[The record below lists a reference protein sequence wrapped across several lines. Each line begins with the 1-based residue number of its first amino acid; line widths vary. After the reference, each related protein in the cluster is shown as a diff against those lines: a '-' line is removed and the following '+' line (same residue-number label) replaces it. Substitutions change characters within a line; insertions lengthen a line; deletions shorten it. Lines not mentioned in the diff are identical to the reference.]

1 VNEYYPVGGDF
12 WAERGGFAERLWPG
26 GPTRGRLVREHSD
39 GSGCYKG
46 LHAKSEPMS
55 TGTGITMAS
64 MSTYAI
70 LGCGSVGHAV
80 ADALV
85 DQGKDVLIVD
95 SDEGR
100 VEALRDQDLDAR
112 QADIRDET
120 VAESVMDRDV
130 ILIMSSDVEANAAA
144 VENVRA
150 QGGDQFIVARAS
162 DPVSA
167 DDLTAMGAD
176 VVVNP
181 SAVIADSA
189 LRALETGE
197 LEFKAR
203 QLAEV
208 IDASDGG
215 MAILI
220 HRSPDPDSIASAA
233 ALRAIAE
240 SRDVDADIVYEGE
253 IGHQENRAFVNLLG
267 IELVPAEEVDTEEY
281 DTLALVDHA
290 KAGEPLPEADVDIVI
305 DHYEHDHEHDAAF
318 TDIRPNVSA
327 TSTILT
333 KYIQE
338 LDIALD
344 EEVATALL
352 YGIRAETLDFKRDTT
367 PADLTAAAYL
377 YPFADHDTLEQVESP
392 SMSPETLDVLAE
404 AIRNREVQGS
414 HLVSNAGFIRDRD
427 ALAQAA
433 QHLLNLEGITTTAVF
448 AIAEDTIYLAARSKD
463 IRMDIGKVLEDA
475 FEDIGETAGH
485 STDASVEIPLGI
497 FTGIEVS
504 EDNRETLL
512 ELTEEAVTKKLFE
525 AMGVESGDGSNG
537 S

>member
-1 VNEYYPVGGDF
+1 
-12 WAERGGFAERLWPG
+12 
-26 GPTRGRLVREHSD
+26 
-39 GSGCYKG
+39 
-46 LHAKSEPMS
+46 MS
-55 TGTGITMAS
+55 TGITMAS
-64 MSTYAI
+64 MSRYAI

-80 ADALV
+80 AEELV
-85 DQGKDVLIVD
+85 SEGKEVEIIDR
-95 SDEGR
+95 DEGR
-100 VEALRDQDLDAR
+100 VEALRDQDLDANV
-112 QADIRDET
+112 ADIRDESVVDQ
-120 VAESVMDRDV
+120 VADCDV
-130 ILIMSSDVEANAAA
+130 VLIMSSDVEANSAA
-144 VENVRA
+144 VGNIRA
-150 QGGDQFIVARAS
+150 RGDDHFIVARAS

-167 DDLTAMGAD
+167 DELTDLGAD
-176 VVVNP
+176 VVINP

-197 LEFKAR
+197 LEYKAR
-203 QLAEV
+203 NLADV
-208 IDASDGG
+208 IDDTDGR
-215 MAILI
+215 MAILV

-233 ALRAIAE
+233 ALRDIAA
-240 SRDVDADIVYEGE
+240 SRDVEADIIYEGE

-267 IELVPAEEVDTEEY
+267 IDLVSRDEVEMADY
-281 DTLALVDHA
+281 DTVALVDYA
-290 KAGEPLPEADVDIVI
+290 KGGAPAEAEAIDILV
-305 DHYEHDHEHDAAF
+305 DHYEKEDDEVDASF
-318 TDIRPNVSA
+318 EDVRSNVSA

-338 LDIALD
+338 LDLNLSQ
-344 EEVATALL
+344 EVATALL

-404 AIRNREVQGS
+404 AIRNREVSGS

-448 AIAEDTIYLAARSKD
+448 AIADDTIYLAARSKD
-463 IRMDIGKVLEDA
+463 IRMNIGKVLDDA
-475 FEDIGETAGH
+475 FGEMGEAKGH
-485 STDASVEIPLGI
+485 STDAAVEIPLGI
-497 FTGIEVS
+497 FTGIETS

-512 ELTEEAVTKKLFE
+512 QLTEEAVRKKLFD
-525 AMGVESGDGSNG
+525 AMGVESSGEGNG

>member
-1 VNEYYPVGGDF
+1 
-12 WAERGGFAERLWPG
+12 
-26 GPTRGRLVREHSD
+26 
-39 GSGCYKG
+39 
-46 LHAKSEPMS
+46 MS
-55 TGTGITMAS
+55 TGTGLTMTS

-80 ADALV
+80 AEELV
-85 DQGKDVLIVD
+85 AEDKDVLII
-95 SDEGR
+95 DEDESR
-100 VEALRDQDLDAR
+100 VGALRDQDLDAR
-112 QADIRDET
+112 QGNIEEESIAKE
-120 VAESVMDRDV
+120 VAGRDV
-130 ILIMSSDVEANAAA
+130 ILILSSDVEANTRAI
-144 VENVRA
+144 ENLRSH
-150 QGGDQFIVARAS
+150 GEDQFIVARAS
-162 DPVSA
+162 DPVSGDA
-167 DDLTAMGAD
+167 LTEASAD
-176 VVVNP
+176 VVINP

-197 LEFKAR
+197 LEYKTR
-203 QLAEV
+203 QLADV
-208 IDASDGG
+208 IDATEER
-215 MAILI
+215 MAVRI

-233 ALRAIAE
+233 ALQSIAR
-240 SRDVDADIVYEGE
+240 SRDVEADIIYDGE

-267 IELVPAEEVDTEEY
+267 IELTSVDGIDLTDY
-281 DTLALVDHA
+281 DTVALVDHA
-290 KAGEPLPEADVDIVI
+290 KSGEPESEEGADIII
-305 DHYEHDHEHDAAF
+305 DHFEHEHEHSATF
-318 TDIRPNVSA
+318 TDIRPNLSA

-338 LDIALD
+338 LNLSL
-344 EEVATALL
+344 EQEVATALL

-392 SMSPETLDVLAE
+392 SMSAETLDVLAE
-404 AIRNREVQGS
+404 SIRNREVGGS

-427 ALAQAA
+427 ALTQAA

-448 AIAEDTIYLAARSKD
+448 AIADDTIYLAARSKD
-463 IRMDIGKVLEDA
+463 IRMDIGKVLADA
-475 FEDIGETAGH
+475 FGDIGETAGH

-512 ELTEEAVTKKLFE
+512 ELTEEAVKKKLFE
-525 AMGVESGDGSNG
+525 AMGVESSDSGNG

>member
-1 VNEYYPVGGDF
+1 
-12 WAERGGFAERLWPG
+12 
-26 GPTRGRLVREHSD
+26 
-39 GSGCYKG
+39 
-46 LHAKSEPMS
+46 MS
-55 TGTGITMAS
+55 TGTALPMAT

-80 ADALV
+80 AEALV
-85 DQGKDVLIVD
+85 EEGKDVFIVD
-95 SDEGR
+95 ADESR

-112 QADIRDET
+112 HANIEDASIAED
-120 VAESVMDRDV
+120 VADRDV
-130 ILIMSSDVEANAAA
+130 ILILSSDVDANEAALEHIREA
-144 VENVRA
+144 
-150 QGGDQFIVARAS
+150 GGDQFVVARAS

-167 DDLTAMGAD
+167 DELTELGAD
-176 VVVNP
+176 VVINP

-197 LEFKAR
+197 QEFRAG
-203 QLAEV
+203 QLADV
-208 IDASDGG
+208 IDETEGR

-233 ALRAIAE
+233 ALKALAAH
-240 SRDVDADIVYEGE
+240 RDVEADIIYEGE

-267 IELVPAEEVDTEEY
+267 IELVPATTVDTADY
-281 DTLALVDHA
+281 DTVALVDHA
-290 KAGEPLPEADVDIVI
+290 KAGEPLPDLDVDIVI
-305 DHYEHDHEHDAAF
+305 DHYEHELEHDAAF
-318 TDIRPNVSA
+318 VDIRPNVSA
-327 TSTILT
+327 SSTILT

-338 LDIALD
+338 LDINLAED
-344 EEVATALL
+344 VATALL
-352 YGIRAETLDFKRDTT
+352 YGIRAETLDFKRETT

-377 YPFADHDTLEQVESP
+377 YPFADHDMLEQVESP

-404 AIRNREVQGS
+404 AIHNREVQGS
-414 HLVSNAGFIRDRD
+414 HLVSNAGFIRDRE

-448 AIAEDTIYLAARSKD
+448 AIADDTIYLAARSKD

-475 FEDIGETAGH
+475 FEDIGEIAGH

-512 ELTEEAVTKKLFE
+512 ELTEEAVKKKLFE
-525 AMGVESGDGSNG
+525 AMGVESGNGSSNG

>member
-1 VNEYYPVGGDF
+1 
-12 WAERGGFAERLWPG
+12 
-26 GPTRGRLVREHSD
+26 
-39 GSGCYKG
+39 
-46 LHAKSEPMS
+46 MS

-80 ADALV
+80 ADELV
-85 DQGKDVLIVD
+85 SEDKEVMIVD
-95 SDEGR
+95 ADEGR

-112 QADIRDET
+112 EADIRDEE
-120 VAESVMDRDV
+120 VAEAVSDRDV

-144 VENVRA
+144 VENIRSR
-150 QGGDQFIVARAS
+150 GEDQFIVARAS

-167 DDLTAMGAD
+167 DELTTLGAD
-176 VVVNP
+176 VVINP
-181 SAVIADSA
+181 STVIADSA

-197 LEFKAR
+197 LEYKAR

-208 IDASDGG
+208 IDDTERE

-233 ALRAIAE
+233 ALKSIAAN
-240 SRDVDADIVYEGE
+240 RDVEADIIYEGE

-267 IELVPAEEVDTEEY
+267 IELVSASEVEMDDFDTV
-281 DTLALVDHA
+281 ALVDHA
-290 KAGEPLPEADVDIVI
+290 KAGEPLPEADVDIII
-305 DHYEHDHEHDAAF
+305 DHYEHDHEHDADF

-338 LDIALD
+338 LDLKLD
-344 EEVATALL
+344 QQVATALL

-404 AIRNREVQGS
+404 AIRNREVKGS

-448 AIAEDTIYLAARSKD
+448 AISEDTIYLAARSKD
-463 IRMDIGKVLEDA
+463 IRMDIGRVLEDA
-475 FEDIGETAGH
+475 FDDIGETAGH

-504 EDNRETLL
+504 DDNRETLL

-525 AMGVESGDGSNG
+525 AMGVESGESSNG
-537 S
+537 G